1 MPMRAKVVIPLL
13 LVGIITVLLVFVARP
28 KNSAARNQPAQVTIA
43 ASDSTPKNNPV
54 RHLEDISNFSPAR
67 PEKNLTASEETT
79 NDSTNAENVDYEVYV
94 VNRITELENLGM
106 TDDPNSLAE
115 IESEFDNR
123 DQQIQKAAVAAA
135 VQFGNRDAIPALQ
148 DAYRHF
154 DDPEQK
160 VNIQK
165 AIDFLELPTMAETA
179 NATTPSNGGGDGN

>member
-1 MPMRAKVVIPLL
+1 MRAKVVIPLL

-28 KNSAARNQPAQVTIA
+28 KSSASSSQPAQATIA
-43 ASDSTPKNNPV
+43 GSDSASKANPSPY
-54 RHLEDISNFSPAR
+54 LEDTSNFSLAR
-67 PEKNLTASEETT
+67 PEKNLTASETT
-79 NDSTNAENVDYEVYV
+79 TDDSASAENTDYEVYV
-94 VNRITELENLGM
+94 VNRISELENLGM

-135 VQFGNRDAIPALQ
+135 VQFGSRDAIPALQ

-165 AIDFLELPTMAETA
+165 AIDFLELPAMAETA
-179 NATTPSNGGGDGN
+179 HATTPSNDGGDGN

>member
-1 MPMRAKVVIPLL
+1 MRAKVVIPLL
-13 LVGIITVLLVFVARP
+13 LAGIIALFLVFAARP
-28 KNSAARNQPAQVTIA
+28 KSSALSNQQAQATIA
-43 ASDSTPKNNPV
+43 AGDSTSKASPV

-67 PEKNLTASEETT
+67 PEKNWGASVATT
-79 NDSTNAENVDYEVYV
+79 DDSAGAENTDYEVYV
-94 VNRITELENLGM
+94 VNRISELQNLGM

-115 IESEFDNR
+115 IESELDNR

-135 VQFGNRDAIPALQ
+135 VQFGSRDAIPALQ